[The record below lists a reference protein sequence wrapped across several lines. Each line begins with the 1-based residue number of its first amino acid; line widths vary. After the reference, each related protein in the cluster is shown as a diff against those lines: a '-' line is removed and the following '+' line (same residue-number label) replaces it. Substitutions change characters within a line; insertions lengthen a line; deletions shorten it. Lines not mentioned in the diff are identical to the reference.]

1 MKINDKNNT
10 INKNY
15 SNFLDNIDKKDYEK
29 FLKSYLKSLG
39 FSYNSLINNLENQES
54 QDVCLDQTE
63 QLKKLEEEL
72 GNCQRCELYKTR
84 TNIVF
89 GVGNPCADIM
99 FIGEAPGEEEDLKGE
114 PFVGRAG
121 RLLDKIL
128 ESIGLSRK
136 ENVYIANVLKS
147 RPPENKIINH
157 MSSVDVCIP
166 FLLKQ
171 IDIIKPKIIVCLG
184 TIAAHSLLK
193 IKDPITKIRGK
204 FFMYNN
210 IKVLTT
216 YHPSYLLRNPIAKK
230 EVWEDF
236 KKIKEMLNR
245 LREVENV

>member
-1 MKINDKNNT
+1 MTESKKPINTNY
-10 INKNY
+10 INFFEKFN
-15 SNFLDNIDKKDYEK
+15 KKDYEA
-29 FLKSYLKSLG
+29 FLRSYLKSLG
-39 FSYNSLINNLENQES
+39 FSYSKLSKENQALEKEDDICTGKS
-54 QDVCLDQTE
+54 ELME
-63 QLKKLEEEL
+63 QLRIEIGDCK
-72 GNCQRCELYKTR
+72 RCELHKTR
-84 TNIVF
+84 NNLVF

-136 ENVYIANVLKS
+136 ENIYIANVLKS

-157 MSSVDVCIP
+157 LSSIDICLP

-171 IDIIKPKIIVCLG
+171 IDIVKPKLIVCLG

-204 FFMYNN
+204 FFIYKNT
-210 IKVLTT
+210 KVLTT
-216 YHPSYLLRNPIAKK
+216 YHPSYLLRNPLAKK
-230 EVWEDF
+230 EVWEDC
-236 KKIKEMLNR
+236 KKIKEMIDR

>member
-1 MKINDKNNT
+1 MNMKDKNNT

-15 SNFLDNIDKKDYEK
+15 NNFLDNINKKDYEN

-39 FSYNSLINNLENQES
+39 FSYDQLVSS
-54 QDVCLDQTE
+54 KQTE
-63 QLKKLEEEL
+63 IQDICYDKNELMKKLQEEL
-72 GNCQRCELYKTR
+72 GDCRRCDLYKRR

-136 ENVYIANVLKS
+136 ENIYIANVLKS

-157 MSSVDVCIP
+157 MYAIDVCLP

-171 IDIIKPKIIVCLG
+171 IDIINPKLIVCLG
-184 TIAAHSLLK
+184 TISAHSLLK

-204 FFMYNN
+204 FFLYKD
-210 IKVLTT
+210 IKVITT
-216 YHPSYLLRNPIAKK
+216 YHPSYLLRNPLAKK

>member
-1 MKINDKNNT
+1 MSE
-10 INKNY
+10 NKNHTIKDY
-15 SNFLDNIDKKDYEK
+15 NNFFDKVKRKDYER

-39 FSYNSLINNLENQES
+39 FSYDKLKEEECNFEDSNCIDKAELLER
-54 QDVCLDQTE
+54 
-63 QLKKLEEEL
+63 LKKEI
-72 GNCQRCELYKTR
+72 GDCKRCELYKKR

-99 FIGEAPGEEEDLKGE
+99 FIGEAPGEEEDLTGE

-136 ENVYIANVLKS
+136 KNVYIANVLKS

-157 MSSVDVCIP
+157 MDSIDICLP
-166 FLLKQ
+166 FLLRQ
-171 IDIIKPKIIVCLG
+171 IEIIKPKLIVCLG

-204 FFMYNN
+204 FLMYGD
-210 IKVLTT
+210 IKVIAT
-216 YHPSYLLRNPIAKK
+216 YHPSFLLRNPIAKK

-236 KKIKEMLNR
+236 KKIKEMIEK
-245 LREVENV
+245 LREVEDV

>member
-1 MKINDKNNT
+1 MNDTKNS
-10 INKNY
+10 IYKNY
-15 SNFLDNIDKKDYEK
+15 SNFSDKVNRKDMEN
-29 FLKSYLKSLG
+29 FIKSYLKSLG
-39 FSYNSLINNLENQES
+39 FSYNQLAKKDPTPDDAENTCKDKNELMRRLINEIG
-54 QDVCLDQTE
+54 DC
-63 QLKKLEEEL
+63 K
-72 GNCQRCELYKTR
+72 RCELYKTR
-84 TNIVF
+84 TNLVF

-136 ENVYIANVLKS
+136 DNVYISNVLKS

-157 MSSVDVCIP
+157 MSSIDACLP

-171 IDIIKPKIIVCLG
+171 IDIIKPKLIVCLG
-184 TIAAHSLLK
+184 TISAHSLLK
-193 IKDPITKIRGK
+193 IKDPITKIRGR
-204 FFMYNN
+204 FFRYND
-210 IKVLTT
+210 IKVITT

>member
-1 MKINDKNNT
+1 LGELGFNFR
-10 INKNY
+10 
-15 SNFLDNIDKKDYEK
+15 NFLNRKIKDSKNPCEDKEK
-29 FLKSYLKSLG
+29 L
-39 FSYNSLINNLENQES
+39 
-54 QDVCLDQTE
+54 
-63 QLKKLEEEL
+63 LKKLREEMGE
-72 GNCQRCELYKTR
+72 CTRCELHKTR
-84 TNIVF
+84 TNLVF
-89 GVGNPCADIM
+89 GVGNPCSKIM

-114 PFVGRAG
+114 PFVGKAG
-121 RLLDKIL
+121 RLLDKML
-128 ESIGLSRK
+128 ESIGLSRH